1 MSNTIICPSCQQFIP
16 EEAQFCPFC
25 GQSFASKLVS
35 EGETTKKSESTPY
48 FAAAMVLGIL
58 IVLGLLLLGGVLL
71 WQMNPVGSNAAQFP
85 NGNATQTATTQSTQ
99 PVADTPTITE
109 SFTPTIIVLPS
120 FTSTDLPTEAPTIEL
135 TYTLTMV
142 ADTPTLPVV
151 NSCPGASPQ
160 RVLIGDTVNVCTKRD
175 RLVVKVDPGIMTEEI
190 IRVYPGSVLTI
201 VGGPVCMDDSSWW
214 LVSVPVNT
222 KAAKH
227 QTELSDFFYTDREYT
242 GWVPEGS
249 DEVDPYYLCEQ

>member
-1 MSNTIICPSCQQFIP
+1 MSNTICPSCQQFIP

-25 GQSFASKLVS
+25 GQSFAQTRVS
-35 EGETTKKSESTPY
+35 GSAPTKKSESTPY

-58 IVLGLLLLGGVLL
+58 IVLGVLLLGGVLL
-71 WQMNPVGSNAAQFP
+71 WQMNPAGSNAAQLP
-85 NGNATQTATTQSTQ
+85 NGNAMQTATAQNTQ
-99 PVADTPTITE
+99 PFADIPTTTE

-120 FTSTDLPTEAPTIEL
+120 FTSTDLPTEAPTIEP
-135 TYTLTMV
+135 TYTPALV
-142 ADTPTLPVV
+142 IDTPTRPVV
-151 NSCPGASPQ
+151 NSCPGAASQ
-160 RVLIGDTVNVCTKRD
+160 RILIGDTVNVCTKRD
-175 RLVVKVDPGIMTEEI
+175 RLVVKVDPGITTEEI

-201 VGGPVCMDDSSWW
+201 VGGPMCMDDSSWW